1 MFNMI
6 LIVGIKM
13 ESQALNNLG
22 QIIRE
27 KREALGLTQ
36 IEVAEKAG
44 LDRNYIGMV
53 ERGERNPS
61 YLSLIKI
68 ASGLNMSVDQLIKPE
83 NLCCTM
89 TPFQKSVLTSIQE
102 LNHCCPEKFLP

>member
-1 MFNMI
+1 
-6 LIVGIKM
+6 M

-27 KREALGLTQ
+27 KREAQGLTQ
-36 IEVAEKAG
+36 IEVAEKAE

-68 ASGLNMSVDQLIKPE
+68 AKGLDMPVDQLIKP
-83 NLCCTM
+83 
-89 TPFQKSVLTSIQE
+89 
-102 LNHCCPEKFLP
+102 

>member
-1 MFNMI
+1 
-6 LIVGIKM
+6 M
-13 ESQALNNLG
+13 ELQELNKLG
-22 QIIRE
+22 QIIRD

-68 ASGLNMSVDQLIKPE
+68 AKGLNMTVDQLIKP
-83 NLCCTM
+83 
-89 TPFQKSVLTSIQE
+89 
-102 LNHCCPEKFLP
+102 

>member
-1 MFNMI
+1 
-6 LIVGIKM
+6 M

-44 LDRNYIGMV
+44 VDRNYIGMV

-68 ASGLNMSVDQLIKPE
+68 AKGLNLTVDQLIKP
-83 NLCCTM
+83 
-89 TPFQKSVLTSIQE
+89 
-102 LNHCCPEKFLP
+102 

>member
-1 MFNMI
+1 
-6 LIVGIKM
+6 M

-68 ASGLNMSVDQLIKPE
+68 AAGLNMSVDQLIKP
-83 NLCCTM
+83 
-89 TPFQKSVLTSIQE
+89 
-102 LNHCCPEKFLP
+102 

>member
-1 MFNMI
+1 MN
-6 LIVGIKM
+6 
-13 ESQALNNLG
+13 SQALNNLG

-61 YLSLIKI
+61 YLSLVKI
-68 ASGLNMSVDQLIKPE
+68 AKGLNMTVDELIKP
-83 NLCCTM
+83 N
-89 TPFQKSVLTSIQE
+89 
-102 LNHCCPEKFLP
+102 N

>member
-1 MFNMI
+1 
-6 LIVGIKM
+6 M

-27 KREALGLTQ
+27 KREALGMTQ

-44 LDRNYIGMV
+44 VDRNYIGMV

-68 ASGLNMSVDQLIKPE
+68 AAGLNMSVDQLIKP
-83 NLCCTM
+83 
-89 TPFQKSVLTSIQE
+89 
-102 LNHCCPEKFLP
+102 

>member
-1 MFNMI
+1 
-6 LIVGIKM
+6 M

-68 ASGLNMSVDQLIKPE
+68 ASGLNMSVDQLIKP
-83 NLCCTM
+83 
-89 TPFQKSVLTSIQE
+89 
-102 LNHCCPEKFLP
+102 

>member
-1 MFNMI
+1 
-6 LIVGIKM
+6 M
-13 ESQALNNLG
+13 ELQELNKLG
-22 QIIRE
+22 QIIRD

-68 ASGLNMSVDQLIKPE
+68 AKGLNMAVDQLIKP
-83 NLCCTM
+83 
-89 TPFQKSVLTSIQE
+89 
-102 LNHCCPEKFLP
+102 

>member
-1 MFNMI
+1 
-6 LIVGIKM
+6 M

-27 KREALGLTQ
+27 KREALRMTQ

-44 LDRNYIGMV
+44 VDRNYIGMV

-68 ASGLNMSVDQLIKPE
+68 AAGLNMSVDQLIKP
-83 NLCCTM
+83 
-89 TPFQKSVLTSIQE
+89 
-102 LNHCCPEKFLP
+102 

>member
-1 MFNMI
+1 MNTD
-6 LIVGIKM
+6 
-13 ESQALNNLG
+13 ALNNLG

-27 KREALGLTQ
+27 KRETLGLTQ

-68 ASGLNMSVDQLIKPE
+68 ATGLNLTVDQLIKP
-83 NLCCTM
+83 
-89 TPFQKSVLTSIQE
+89 
-102 LNHCCPEKFLP
+102 

>member
-1 MFNMI
+1 MDMD
-6 LIVGIKM
+6 
-13 ESQALNNLG
+13 ALHNLG

-27 KREALGLTQ
+27 KREAIGLTQ

-61 YLSLIKI
+61 YLSLIKL
-68 ASGLNMSVDQLIKPE
+68 ANGLNLTVDQLIKP
-83 NLCCTM
+83 
-89 TPFQKSVLTSIQE
+89 
-102 LNHCCPEKFLP
+102 

>member
-1 MFNMI
+1 MDT
-6 LIVGIKM
+6 
-13 ESQALNNLG
+13 QALNNLG

-27 KREALGLTQ
+27 KREEKGLTQ
-36 IEVAEKAG
+36 IEVAEKAQ

-68 ASGLNMSVDQLIKPE
+68 AKGLDMTVDQLIKP
-83 NLCCTM
+83 
-89 TPFQKSVLTSIQE
+89 
-102 LNHCCPEKFLP
+102 